1 MPFRVGASI
10 PLLLSSSRTG
20 AKSEWRSAIVSREE
34 SIVAGAVAR
43 AQKARSGGVSTA
55 GGGRRCNGLLRG
67 VGRNVFHHA
76 RPALLVSQDGQ
87 PRERAAEIA
96 ARQSQSCSPRDL
108 IRRPRIQADRGRREN
123 SAPYKRR
130 QKDRLLRCLRGLPSK
145 TVNQY
150 KTIDRFCAETRRLKS
165 TAGKLFKLLLTLAQK
180 SMEAQP
186 ASAGFRPAFKCL
198 AGVALDNEYVAN
210 VVALSRL
217 PLHAPKQH

>member
-130 QKDRLLRCLRGLPSK
+130 QKDRVVTLLEGVAFEDGEPVQDDRPVLCRNSPFE
-145 TVNQY
+145 
-150 KTIDRFCAETRRLKS
+150 IDRRQIVQTPLDVSSEIN
-165 TAGKLFKLLLTLAQK
+165 GG
-180 SMEAQP
+180 
-186 ASAGFRPAFKCL
+186 SAC
-198 AGVALDNEYVAN
+198 
-210 VVALSRL
+210 
-217 PLHAPKQH
+217 